1 MIESAVSAGLE
12 RIAARERDV
21 RGAYEPGFV
30 PESTDAMRSSRITRN
45 DDPLS
50 VAAPEGAYFATA
62 GDDGK
67 PRFTRDGSFVLEG
80 GVLCA
85 RNGRPALGFSLGDR
99 TRVAPLRIDQYD
111 AALGRASG
119 AHVDADGTFAYTR
132 TSIDPRTGER
142 RAERVVAGRVALARF
157 PAGTLPVR
165 DGESSVS
172 APAGVNAQFGVPA
185 DGTFA
190 PLHARAR
197 DLGRMDVI
205 VGIEKMREA
214 YENFEAL
221 RAANHVRGSF
231 AKTTMDLVK

>member
-1 MIESAVSAGLE
+1 MIDSAISAGLE

-21 RGAYEPGFV
+21 RGAYEPGFT
-30 PESTDAMRSSRITRN
+30 PESTDAQRASRITRS

-50 VAAPEGAYFATA
+50 VAAPEGTYFATA
-62 GDDGK
+62 GKDGK
-67 PRFTRDGSFVLEG
+67 AGFTRDGSFVISG
-80 GVLCA
+80 GVLED
-85 RNGRPALGFSLGDR
+85 RSGNPALGFRVGDR
-99 TRVAPLRIDQYD
+99 SRVAPLRVDPYD

-132 TSIDPRTGER
+132 TSIDPRNGER
-142 RAERVVAGRVALARF
+142 RSERVVVGRVALARF

-165 DGESSVS
+165 LDDSSLA
-172 APAGVNAQFGVPA
+172 APAGVAPQFGVPA
-185 DGTFA
+185 DGNFA
-190 PLHARAR
+190 PLHTRAR

-231 AKTTMDLVK
+231 AKTTMDLLK

>member
-1 MIESAVSAGLE
+1 MIDGAISAGLE

-21 RGAYEPGFV
+21 RGAYEPGFT
-30 PESTDAMRSSRITRN
+30 PEATDAMRASRITRS

-50 VAAPEGAYFATA
+50 VAAPDGAYFARA
-62 GDDGK
+62 GADGK
-67 PRFTRDGSFVLEG
+67 VQFTRDGSFAIDD
-80 GVLCA
+80 GVLGD
-85 RNGRPALGFSLGDR
+85 RGGRPVLGFSVGDR
-99 TRVAPLRIDQYD
+99 TRVAPLRIDPYD

-132 TSIDPRTGER
+132 TSIDPRSGER
-142 RAERVVAGRVALARF
+142 RAERVVVGRVALARF

-165 DGESSVS
+165 ANDSSLT
-172 APAGVNAQFGVPA
+172 APAGVSPAFGVPA
-185 DGTFA
+185 DGNFK
-190 PLHARAR
+190 PLYARAR

-231 AKTTMDLVK
+231 AKTTMDLLK